1 MSIGKCVCKQGIGG
15 DKCNLCARGFI
26 GQAPYCSSCGECF
39 DNWDIILTN
48 LESDT
53 QAVIKQA
60 KEIKTI
66 GATGAYTTE
75 FNELDDKLN
84 KIREILKNT
93 TIGIKD
99 LNELDERT
107 KSLQHRLQVSHDNLA
122 KTDELMGNM
131 FSNLTLSKVTLEALR
146 GQSQN
151 ISKKADSLKET
162 GIELQESNIEG
173 ALNLTKSAHDKVLGL
188 SKLKDQVLG
197 YASNTERQCKRIET
211 LENKINSEKD
221 LIEKNDQS
229 IRDYN
234 EQLNEL
240 KAAIPELNTQV
251 CGAKP
256 HDDDSCDDV
265 CGGAGCGKCGG
276 ELSCTKGALTK
287 TEQAFKVAKNAEET
301 IKTKK
306 DLSFSLIRSLTQ
318 AKQNASEAFNNAKI
332 AYDNAEQYLNY
343 TKELVDRGEKIAHE
357 LSDFKQNETDN
368 PKEAKELSEQILSFD
383 LVNKQEEINT
393 LSDKIKQVVNS
404 LSNVDEILYKTQG
417 DLDKVNNLKM
427 LANET
432 KTKANDILNVA
443 EGVVLSLQEA
453 HISQEKAKKAIDEAK
468 NSIDLA
474 SKDLKETDV
483 QTKEAEEPAI
493 ITAANVEELMKKV
506 QNLQK
511 SNTQNEIDAKLIQE
525 ESSTIEGLSS
535 KALKDSRGLKDEA
548 KVLNGDIGSRES
560 SSKVAKERTNILL
573 DRVSQLTVKTKN
585 NLDELAKIKTT
596 YRDNENL
603 LDSLKTQLQS
613 LKKQM
618 GDYVS
623 VIKGRSEGYRTCS

>member
-1 MSIGKCVCKQGIGG
+1 M
-15 DKCNLCARGFI
+15 
-26 GQAPYCSSCGECF
+26 
-39 DNWDIILTN
+39 
-48 LESDT
+48 
-53 QAVIKQA
+53 
-60 KEIKTI
+60 
-66 GATGAYTTE
+66 
-75 FNELDDKLN
+75 N
-84 KIREILKNT
+84 KIRDILKNT

-99 LNELDERT
+99 LSELDDRT
-107 KSLQHRLQVSHDNLA
+107 KSLQQRLQISHDNLA
-122 KTDELMGNM
+122 KTDELMSNM
-131 FSNLTLSKVTLEALR
+131 FSNLTLSRVTLEALR

-188 SKLKDQVLG
+188 SHLKDQVLG
-197 YASNTERQCKRIET
+197 FASNTDRQCKRIET
-211 LENKINSEKD
+211 LENKINSEKE
-221 LIEKNDQS
+221 LIEKNEQS
-229 IRDYN
+229 IRDYH

-301 IKTKK
+301 IKNKK

-318 AKQNASEAFNNAKI
+318 AKQNASEAFNSAKL
-332 AYDNAEQYLNY
+332 AYDNAELYLNK
-343 TKELVDRGEKIAHE
+343 TKELVDRGDKIAHE

-368 PKEAKELSEQILSFD
+368 PKEAKELAEQILSFD
-383 LVNKQEEINT
+383 LVNKQNEINN
-393 LSDKIKQVVNS
+393 LSDKIKDVVKS

-432 KTKANDILNVA
+432 KTKANGILSVA
-443 EGVVLSLQEA
+443 QEVVLSLQEA
-453 HISQEKAKKAIDEAK
+453 HVSQEKAKKAIEEAK
-468 NSIDLA
+468 TSISLA
-474 SKDLKETDV
+474 SKDLEETNV
-483 QTKEAEEPAI
+483 QTKEAEEPAN
-493 ITAANVEELMKKV
+493 ITASNVEELMRKV

-525 ESSTIEGLSS
+525 ESSTVEDLAN
-535 KALKDSRGLKDEA
+535 KALKSARELKEEA
-548 KVLNGDIGSRES
+548 QNLNGDIGEKES
-560 SSKVAKERTNILL
+560 SSKEAKERTAILL
-573 DRVSQLTVKTKN
+573 NRVSQLTVKTKN
-585 NLDELAKIKTT
+585 NLDELSKIKST
-596 YRDNENL
+596 YRDN
-603 LDSLKTQLQS
+603 DSLLNSLKDQLQS

-618 GDYVS
+618 GEHVS
-623 VIKGRSEGYRTCS
+623 VIKSRSEGYRICS